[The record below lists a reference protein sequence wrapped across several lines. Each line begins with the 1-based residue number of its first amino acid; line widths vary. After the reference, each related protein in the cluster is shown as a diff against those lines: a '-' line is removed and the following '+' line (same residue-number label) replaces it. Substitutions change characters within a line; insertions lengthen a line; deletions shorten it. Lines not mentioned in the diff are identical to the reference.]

1 MIKAITLKAGCLGL
15 PWSRHS
21 PWHGLQ
27 CGCAR
32 RNKLFSGPASMHRCP
47 ASRQLQ
53 PAPASAASTP
63 TCYSPG
69 AGAVCTAAGGPPRC
83 CVAGTSWPG
92 HRGSGRCRHT
102 AGWVVNQQ
110 LHDIGRTPL
119 LCCSTTAALVALATA
134 AGSAGGHMARCD
146 SAPSR
151 LCTPTRTTPDRDVRR
166 AVVRV
171 FRPTRLQF
179 WIRRCEALRITR
191 TEIPLTR
198 HACSLRPCSCTTDPL
213 IKRPVPSSAAL
224 CHLVPSVTMGP
235 AGKGALS
242 ILLLCCSNAFM
253 TTGGLPRRDWRGA

>member
-1 MIKAITLKAGCLGL
+1 MVC
-15 PWSRHS
+15 
-21 PWHGLQ
+21 
-27 CGCAR
+27 
-32 RNKLFSGPASMHRCP
+32 
-47 ASRQLQ
+47 
-53 PAPASAASTP
+53 SAAVHGAINYLVAQQAGIAVLPAASCSLRLRALLALLPATP
-63 TCYSPG
+63 QAQELCALLQEARP
-69 AGAVCTAAGGPPRC
+69 AAAWRRR
-83 CVAGTSWPG
+83 PG

-102 AGWVVNQQ
+102 AGWVVKQQ

-151 LCTPTRTTPDRDVRR
+151 LCTPTRTTPGRDVRR

-179 WIRRCEALRITR
+179 WILRCEALRITR

-253 TTGGLPRRDWRGA
+253 TTGGLPCHHGPL